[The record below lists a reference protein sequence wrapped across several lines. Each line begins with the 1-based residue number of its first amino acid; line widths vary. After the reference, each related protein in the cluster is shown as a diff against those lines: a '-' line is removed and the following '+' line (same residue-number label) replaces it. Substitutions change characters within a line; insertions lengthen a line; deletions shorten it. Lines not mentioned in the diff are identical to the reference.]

1 MRRYTP
7 AVTSVDEWTRAL
19 TGVGAAIAEGSQEE
33 NGIWALLVIEVRRSR
48 IRRKCTEHPICLD
61 NIEIPKITRRK
72 QSPRRL
78 VKAVIIPDPRDFRFL

>member
-1 MRRYTP
+1 M
-7 AVTSVDEWTRAL
+7 DEWTRAL

-48 IRRKCTEHPICLD
+48 IRRKCAEEPICLD

-78 VKAVIIPDPRDFRFL
+78 VKAVIIPEPRDFRFL